1 MLSNTDEKIDPKVG
15 QKTAGAGA
23 DVKIDT
29 IAGSRGDPEAGTNAQ
44 ATGADQGANGSH
56 RSAAASGAQTAP
68 VAAGSQTRQ
77 AFALLRR
84 AAKPDQGHLG
94 WAVMWLMLAAL
105 LEVLGP
111 IMGKAL
117 IDEHLLPRHLD
128 WPRMA
133 ALLAG
138 LLLTGW
144 IASGLRYLQ
153 LVRLSG
159 LAMRSVMRLRQMVYG
174 HVLLLPMSFFDR
186 AITGQLVSRV
196 TNDTEAVKNLYIQV
210 LFVMLDSTI
219 VLVGTICA
227 MAWLDWRLMSMVL
240 ALLPAVLVIVWLYQR
255 WSAPA
260 VTRARALRS
269 DINGQVAESIGGMS
283 VLQANNAEARFG
295 ERFAATNQDHYTAR
309 LAELRANA
317 WLLRPALDLFNVILL
332 AAVIFVFGNREM
344 TASEVGVLYAF
355 ISYLARVIEP
365 LIQITMQFSQLQQAV
380 VASAR
385 VATLLDEAAANEHGA
400 GSPRNANNAG
410 NVGPDGIDKGIANT
424 IGNGDDPGAA
434 TDRYDDG
441 KTPAVAIS
449 RLNFAY
455 NEGQT
460 VLHDLSL
467 EIPQGAFFGIVGHT
481 GSGKSTLLS
490 LLLRFYPA
498 RHGAIAIHGVPL
510 DEIGNE
516 RFRAEVGLV
525 PQDPFLLAASARE
538 NIDMGRG
545 LTQAQIETAAR
556 AAHAHDFIMALDQGY
571 DTSLGEGGSRLS
583 VGQKQLIAIARA
595 LAGQPRILLLDE
607 ATSHIDSQTEQVV
620 QVALDELRGKV
631 TVIAIAHRLS
641 TIRDADRLIVLI
653 HGRIAETGPHEQLM
667 QIEGGLYQR
676 LYLLQQLAA

>member
-1 MLSNTDEKIDPKVG
+1 MHSKPDAVSPPV
-15 QKTAGAGA
+15 
-23 DVKIDT
+23 
-29 IAGSRGDPEAGTNAQ
+29 
-44 ATGADQGANGSH
+44 
-56 RSAAASGAQTAP
+56 SARRQTW
-68 VAAGSQTRQ
+68 Q

-84 AAKPDQGHLG
+84 AALPDQHHLG
-94 WAVMWLMLAAL
+94 WALLWLIVAAF

-111 IMGKAL
+111 IAGKAL
-117 IDEHLLPRHLD
+117 IDDHLLPHQLD

-138 LLLTGW
+138 VLFTGW
-144 IASGLRYLQ
+144 NASGLRYLQ

-159 LAMRSVMRLRQMVYG
+159 LAMRSVMRLRAMVYG
-174 HVLLLPMSFFDR
+174 HVLLLPMAFFDR

-196 TNDTEAVKNLYIQV
+196 TNDTEAVKTLYIQV

-219 VLVGTICA
+219 VLVGTVAA
-227 MAWLDWRLMSMVL
+227 MAWLDWHLMVIVL
-240 ALLPAVLVIVWLYQR
+240 ALLPAVLLIVWLYQR

-269 DINGQVAESIGGMS
+269 EINGQMAESIGGMS

-295 ERFAATNQDHYTAR
+295 ARFANTNQDHYTAR
-309 LAELRANA
+309 LSELRANA
-317 WLLRPALDLFNVILL
+317 WLLRPALDMFNIILL
-332 AAVIFVFGNREM
+332 AAVIYLFGQREM
-344 TASEVGVLYAF
+344 TATEVGVLYAF

-365 LIQITMQFSQLQQAV
+365 LIQITMQFSQLQQSV
-380 VASAR
+380 VATAR
-385 VATLLDEAAANEHGA
+385 VAALLDEGAAQEHAGDRRAAQRPDGTAAN
-400 GSPRNANNAG
+400 
-410 NVGPDGIDKGIANT
+410 DGDV
-424 IGNGDDPGAA
+424 
-434 TDRYDDG
+434 
-441 KTPAVAIS
+441 PAVAIRHLS
-449 RLNFAY
+449 FAY
-455 NEGQT
+455 NEGHP

-467 EIPQGAFFGIVGHT
+467 DIPQGAFFGIVGHT

-490 LLLRFYPA
+490 LLLRFYPVQQGSIA
-498 RHGAIAIHGVPL
+498 VHGMPL
-510 DEIGNE
+510 DAIDNQ

-571 DTSLGEGGSRLS
+571 DTALGEGGSRLS

-595 LAGQPRILLLDE
+595 LAGQPRVLLLDE
-607 ATSHIDSQTEQVV
+607 ATSHIDSQTEQIV
-620 QVALDELRGKV
+620 QTALDELRGKV

-641 TIRDADRLIVLI
+641 TIRDADRIIVLN

-667 QIEGGLYQR
+667 QIDGGLYQR

>member
-1 MLSNTDEKIDPKVG
+1 MPL
-15 QKTAGAGA
+15 
-23 DVKIDT
+23 DT
-29 IAGSRGDPEAGTNAQ
+29 TSPEAKLTNPD
-44 ATGADQGANGSH
+44 TTSIGA
-56 RSAAASGAQTAP
+56 
-68 VAAGSQTRQ
+68 QTRQ

-84 AAKPDQGHLG
+84 AARPDQHHLG
-94 WAVMWLMLAAL
+94 WAVLWLMLAAL
-105 LEVLGP
+105 FEVMGP

-117 IDEHLLPRHLD
+117 IDEHLLPHHLD

-133 ALLAG
+133 MLLAG
-138 LLLTGW
+138 LLLSGW

-159 LAMRSVMRLRQMVYG
+159 LAMRSVMRLREMVYT

-210 LFVMLDSTI
+210 LFVILDSTI
-219 VLVGTICA
+219 VLVGTMAA
-227 MAWLDWRLMSMVL
+227 MAWLDIRLMGMVL
-240 ALLPAVLVIVWLYQR
+240 ALLPAVLVIVFLYQR

-269 DINGQVAESIGGMS
+269 DINGQMAESIGGMS
-283 VLQANNAEARFG
+283 VLQANNAQERFG
-295 ERFAATNQDHYTAR
+295 ARFAATNQAHYTAR
-309 LAELRANA
+309 QAELRANA

-332 AAVIFVFGNREM
+332 AVVIYVFGQRQM
-344 TASEVGVLYAF
+344 TATEVGVLYAF

-385 VATLLDEAAANEHGA
+385 VATLLDEAEAKEHTATAIGQAAAADQHSA
-400 GSPRNANNAG
+400 GPQ
-410 NVGPDGIDKGIANT
+410 
-424 IGNGDDPGAA
+424 
-434 TDRYDDG
+434 
-441 KTPAVAIS
+441 PAVAI
-449 RLNFAY
+449 RHLDFAY
-455 NEGQT
+455 NPGQP

-467 EIPQGAFFGIVGHT
+467 EIPAGAFIGIVGHT

-498 RHGAIAIHGVPL
+498 PHGSITLHGVAL
-510 DEIGNE
+510 DDIDNE
-516 RFRAEVGLV
+516 RFRADVGLV

-556 AAHAHDFIMALDQGY
+556 AAHAHDFIMALERGY
-571 DTSLGEGGSRLS
+571 DTELGEGGSRLA

-641 TIRDADRLIVLI
+641 TIRDADRIIVLN
-653 HGRIAETGPHEQLM
+653 HGRITETGPHEELM

-676 LYLLQQLAA
+676 LYLLQQLSTS